1 MDGFDNILSTDC
13 RLDFWHRYWRSRI
26 VDLRDLDEYE
36 IQLDNP
42 HFLLREIVAE
52 IIHNNL
58 GQKDNKKLF
67 LQQLGKVKKLDSV
80 FAALYGAEISLVL
93 KNWDT
98 SPLIVKNIC
107 DSILLSMDK
116 YNYLHGIIDKL
127 KSILECKKSF
137 DENEKDKICLHT
149 DLLIQ
154 EFICLGVD
162 IDDISTFIENDNV
175 AIGIN
180 GEVIACEDSF
190 YELKRDEYESVEEF
204 HEAVS
209 LRYKSRTAKD
219 YIDNILVHFHK
230 EAQEGYVIL
239 RLLGVK
245 GSIDYHFKDIHLYS
259 IDKASYLPANSP
271 CDIEKPEST
280 PFVNVA
286 VKVKYRYP
294 QTTLKEA
301 VQKVNALLEYLSFNV
316 RSKEGLSISRQFSA
330 IVVDGRVINS
340 NFSMKDNLECMHLY
354 RELTAIDLSSYR
366 NDLNDWLEEFS
377 DNDDLANETFQKIS
391 NSTHWHSKAVCADKN
406 EDRLLYS
413 WIALESILKASDS
426 ILRNIQP
433 KDCNMLNVAKTLCSG
448 LMAKH
453 KFYSYANKV
462 YHDLLTSV
470 SLGNFYRFKKETIE
484 SAKLNLKEGDIID
497 LSYFFEGLPALIDEI
512 IDEIY
517 KRELMKVQSF
527 YKDESKIIG
536 FRNSVCNDLTLI
548 YRLRNMIVHN
558 AICPQFIIKLYA
570 YKAQYISGVLIQ
582 TIRQYYNTHEADI
595 NDALLGI
602 YLECQIFE
610 NNISEHIRN
619 IKKSHTVSQTN
630 N

>member
-13 RLDFWHRYWRSRI
+13 RLDFWHRFWQSRI
-26 VDLRDLDEYE
+26 GDLHDLDEYE

-42 HFLLREIVAE
+42 HFLLKEIVAE
-52 IIHNNL
+52 IKHNNL

-67 LQQLGKVKKLDSV
+67 LQQLGRVKKLDSV
-80 FAALYGAEISLVL
+80 FAALYGTEVSLVL

-98 SPLIVKNIC
+98 SPLIVKKIC

-116 YNYLHGIIDKL
+116 YDYLNEIIEKL
-127 KSILECKKSF
+127 KSILESKTSF
-137 DENEKDKICLHT
+137 DEKVKDKICLYT

-154 EFICLGVD
+154 EFICLGID
-162 IDDISTFIENDNV
+162 IDDISTFIEDDNV
-175 AIGIN
+175 AIGMN
-180 GEVIACEDSF
+180 GEVIVCEDSF
-190 YELKRDEYESVEEF
+190 YELKREDYESIEEF
-204 HEAVS
+204 YEAVS

-219 YIDNILVHFHK
+219 YIDNILDHFHK
-230 EAQEGYVIL
+230 EVQEGYVIL

-271 CDIEKPEST
+271 YDIEKPESFH
-280 PFVNVA
+280 FVNAA
-286 VKVKYRYP
+286 VKVEYRYP
-294 QTTLKEA
+294 QTTLKNA
-301 VQKVNALLEYLSFNV
+301 VQKVNALLEYMSFNV
-316 RSKEGLSISRQFSA
+316 WNKEPISISRQYSA
-330 IVVDGRVINS
+330 IVIKGGGVLFNHSIE
-340 NFSMKDNLECMHLY
+340 DNPKCMYQYRHLK
-354 RELTAIDLSSYR
+354 AIDLSSYS
-366 NDLNDWLEEFS
+366 NGLNGWLEGFAIN
-377 DNDDLANETFQKIS
+377 DNLKNDIFQKIS
-391 NSTHWHSKAVCADKN
+391 NSTYWHSKAVCADKN

-426 ILRNIQP
+426 ILKNIQP
-433 KDCNMLNVAKTLCSG
+433 KDCNMLNVAKTLCSS

-470 SLGNFYRFKKETIE
+470 SLGNFYGFKNETIS
-484 SAKLNLKEGDIID
+484 SAKLNLKVGEVID
-497 LSYFFEGLPALIDEI
+497 LSYFFGGLPALIDETS
-512 IDEIY
+512 DEIH
-517 KRELMKVQSF
+517 KRELMSVQSF
-527 YKDESKIIG
+527 YEDESKIID
-536 FRNSVCNDLTLI
+536 FKNSVCNDLTLI

-570 YKAQYISGVLIQ
+570 YKALYISGVLIQ
-582 TIRQYYNTHEADI
+582 TIRHYYNTHEADI

-619 IKKSHTVSQTN
+619 IKKSHTVSQPN